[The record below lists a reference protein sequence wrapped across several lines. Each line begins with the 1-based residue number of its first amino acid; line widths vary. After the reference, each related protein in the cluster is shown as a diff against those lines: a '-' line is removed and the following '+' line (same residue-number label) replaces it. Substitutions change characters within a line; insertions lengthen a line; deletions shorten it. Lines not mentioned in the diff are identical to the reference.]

1 MQYEK
6 SDVCLQIESLS
17 LLSLISALW
26 LCDKQVADIYVELNN
41 MESEVVRVLKT
52 YLFVI
57 HIILLD
63 SLLLLTGLE
72 TTVLIG

>member
-26 LCDKQVADIYVELNN
+26 LCDKQVADIYVELNK

-63 SLLLLTGLE
+63 SLLLLEE